1 MALRDL
7 ARRAGMTASEAAPLI
22 AHLSRNEAASGT
34 ARLLVSG
41 SGPQA
46 HVIGASAA
54 RELQDRARAAL
65 AAYHQSNPLRPGMPL
80 EELRERSLGGIGP
93 AAAAFVLERLV
104 AEGAVRIV
112 KETISLSG
120 HSVTLSDADQRALA
134 ALESA
139 FLKDGLNPRTPEEAA
154 AAEKLDLRHLARMM
168 HLLLAEGKLVKI
180 KDGRVFHSRA
190 IEELKARLWEL
201 RASRPIMD
209 IGFFKELT
217 GTSRKN
223 AIPLLEH
230 LDAARVTR
238 RVGSD
243 REILPPARG

>member
-1 MALRDL
+1 MPSTGRSFE
-7 ARRAGMTASEAAPLI
+7 RA
-22 AHLSRNEAASGT
+22 AHLAS
-34 ARLLVSG
+34 
-41 SGPQA
+41 
-46 HVIGASAA
+46 HFGASAA
-54 RELQDRARAAL
+54 
-65 AAYHQSNPLRPGMPL
+65 PL
-80 EELRERSLGGIGP
+80 EQLESELVSSDVVV
-93 AAAAFVLERLV
+93 ASTASKTFVITRDLVKRVMKQRKGRTLFFIDIAVPRNIEPSVHQLDNAYVYNVDDLEHEV
-104 AEGAVRIV
+104 AENMKARQ
-112 KETISLSG
+112 KE
-120 HSVTLSDADQRALA
+120 V
-134 ALESA
+134 
-139 FLKDGLNPRTPEEAA
+139 A

-168 HLLLAEGKLVKI
+168 HLLLAEGKLVRI

-230 LDAARVTR
+230 LDAVRVTR